1 MGRKFHRGFVV
12 IPTDLSSDS
21 SICGLGYGWE
31 RGAFIS
37 SIGLDS
43 VDPRISYSELY
54 FQESYESMD
63 RSIIIAFLLI
73 NSR

>member
-31 RGAFIS
+31 RDAFIS
-37 SIGLDS
+37 STGILGS
-43 VDPRISYSELY
+43 VDQEYRIRNCIFKNHMNLW
-54 FQESYESMD
+54 
-63 RSIIIAFLLI
+63 IAV
-73 NSR
+73 